1 MEVIVKARV
10 LLTSALLM
18 FVQISA
24 PQAQET
30 ADVSKVTCD
39 QLVGE
44 RLATP
49 SHDVVLWISGYYNG
63 KRNNTM
69 IDLQTN
75 RKDEENVRYYCLN
88 HRETSV
94 MDAVKDVLGL
104 DK

>member
-1 MEVIVKARV
+1 
-10 LLTSALLM
+10 
-18 FVQISA
+18 VQIA
-24 PQAQET
+24 TLQAQET
-30 ADVSKVTCD
+30 ADVSKVTCE

-49 SHDVVLWISGYYNG
+49 SHDVVLWINGYYNG

-69 IDLQTN
+69 IDLQTT

-88 HRETSV
+88 HRETTV